1 LLEANPVFQLSPG
14 NMKTK
19 ANFTIRL
26 HHPVTLSVPSEVRAS
41 RVVGGINRRTKGI
54 LVAPPQSLLR

>member
-1 LLEANPVFQLSPG
+1 
-14 NMKTK
+14 MKTK
-19 ANFTIRL
+19 ANFIIRL